1 MGKEGRRHE
10 RVGEVSKLPPLPRDL
25 ENRLEKAID
34 VLRSHPVRLAY
45 LFGSMTKTK
54 ENQDID
60 IAVFP
65 DRGFSYRGLYADLS
79 LALNTDRLDLVDMR
93 FAPSYL
99 LDEIFRGRLL
109 HSVSEEE
116 TARFEGGQ
124 RSRWREELL
133 LWRKKLEGES
143 SMSLRVEF
151 LVQALNELERVARE
165 LEKYREV
172 TAEMLEEDLSLRWTV
187 ERGLLAGL
195 TLIFQISD
203 HLARAF
209 RKSVDTYE
217 GLLLELKSVG
227 VISNSL
233 YQKLKGSGGFRNV
246 LVHEYVR
253 IDPRE
258 VVSVLRDAPDVFMSF
273 KREIIKWLEVEKEKN
288 EK

>member
-1 MGKEGRRHE
+1 MSVLEKY
-10 RVGEVSKLPPLPRDL
+10 SKLPPLPRDL

-65 DRGFSYRGLYADLS
+65 DRGFSYRSLYADLS

-109 HSVSEEE
+109 LSVSEEE

-203 HLARAF
+203 HILTRAF